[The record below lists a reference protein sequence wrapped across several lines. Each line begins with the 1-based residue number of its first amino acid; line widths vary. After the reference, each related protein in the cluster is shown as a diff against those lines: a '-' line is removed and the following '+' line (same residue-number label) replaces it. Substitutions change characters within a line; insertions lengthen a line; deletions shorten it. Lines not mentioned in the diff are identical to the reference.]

1 MKQLFFMVTA
11 SFLLLVAAS
20 AETWRIG
27 DVQYRIDGRT
37 TEQALSRTLK
47 IDTTREFT
55 SPEELASYVQLLRGQ
70 LSSCRAFDETEIAG
84 TLSSPDGNGTVTD
97 KLVISVHDTKN
108 TIIVPYP
115 SFSSNTG
122 LSVKLKLKDY
132 NFVGSLAPL
141 SASLYY
147 APDDDTFDAVP
158 DKRIGGDVS
167 LVMPFSLGTKDAFIT
182 TSADAA
188 YALNR
193 NNVLFS
199 TGTQFEYYPVT
210 FGALNWGPYA
220 SVTGGRNDAYEA
232 GGYEVATAAGQKLIA
247 QNVFWNGNFRS
258 GYAVSLI
265 QTFNYDFIRAKPFF
279 AFTADAEQYKSS
291 THIGFAAREFFMYES
306 GSELMRN
313 AGSYLRGIRDRDI
326 RTDLFVSLNMDMPF
340 TLFTVQFPDTSG
352 LSLLNC
358 EVQCSPFVD
367 AALGHNTAAGSYLNP
382 KDGWYTF
389 GMDVNVFPVRWRSL
403 QIHGSFGVDAEKL
416 LEKVNSSM
424 AASMFNTSWRTG
436 PLFEIS
442 AGIGLFY

>member
-1 MKQLFFMVTA
+1 MKQRFFMVIA
-11 SFLLLVAAS
+11 SFLLLAAAS
-20 AETWRIG
+20 AESWRIG

-37 TEQALSRTLK
+37 TGQALSRTLK
-47 IDTTREFT
+47 IDTIREFA
-55 SPEELASYVQLLRGQ
+55 SPAELASYVQQLRGQ
-70 LSSCRAFDETEIAG
+70 LSSCRAFDETEIAE

-97 KLVISVHDTKN
+97 TLVISVHDTKN
-108 TIIVPYP
+108 TVIVPYP

-132 NFVGSLAPL
+132 NFAGSLAPL

-167 LVMPFSLGTKDAFIT
+167 LVMPFTLGTKDAFIT
-182 TSADAA
+182 AGADAT

-193 NNVLFS
+193 NSVLFS

-210 FGALNWGPYA
+210 FGTLNWGPYA

-232 GGYEVATAAGQKLIA
+232 GGFEAAAAAGQKLSA

-258 GYAVSLI
+258 GYGISLI

-279 AFTADAEQYKSS
+279 EFTVDAEQYKSS
-291 THIGFAAREFFMYES
+291 DHIGFAAREFFMYKADN
-306 GSELMRN
+306 ELMRN

-340 TLFTVQFPDTSG
+340 TLFTVQFPDTSAV
-352 LSLLNC
+352 SLLNC

-367 AALGHNTAAGSYLNP
+367 AALGHNTVAGSYLNP

-389 GMDVNVFPVRWRSL
+389 GIDVNVFPVRWRSL
-403 QIHGSFGVDAEKL
+403 QIHGSFGVDAEKV
-416 LEKVNSSM
+416 LEKVTGSM
-424 AASMFNTSWRTG
+424 AEDMFNTSWRTG